1 MRHKPIA
8 SQVAIYLLLLYA
20 LSTGFYVHVAR
31 LGHMDRSVLGL
42 MWCPGVAGMLTMLVF
57 HHTLRGMG
65 WKWRG
70 RKVWSSFGMGFGI
83 PIAYALVAYALI
95 WGFHLGSFP
104 SAKAAAGLG
113 RLFPH
118 NTFAI
123 EMLRYIGRLLLRG
136 LPLGFFAALGEEIGW
151 RGFLVPALHQRFQFG
166 AVCLISGVIWATW
179 HYALIFAGPYRTPD
193 LPAWYAVSCFTLMVL
208 GSATIAAWLRLRSGS
223 IWPCAIYH
231 ASHNLF
237 IQALFTPFTEVRGGN
252 PVWMQTRW
260 WIDEFGAM
268 LVITIGLTAL
278 ILLMRYRSRKD
289 SAYSRGT
296 RSSAAALT

>member
-1 MRHKPIA
+1 
-8 SQVAIYLLLLYA
+8 
-20 LSTGFYVHVAR
+20 
-31 LGHMDRSVLGL
+31 
-42 MWCPGVAGMLTMLVF
+42 MLVC
-57 HHTLRGMG
+57 HRTVSGAG

-70 RKVWSSFGMGFGI
+70 REVWSNLGAGLVV
-83 PIAYALVAYALI
+83 PIAYALAAYALI

-104 SAKAAAGLG
+104 NPKAVAGLE

-118 NTFAI
+118 EAPA
-123 EMLRYIGRLLLRG
+123 MQVLRYGERLLLLG
-136 LPLGFFAALGEEIGW
+136 LPINFVAALGEEIGW
-151 RGFLVPALHQRFQFG
+151 RGFLVPTLHKRFQFG

-179 HYALIFAGPYRTPD
+179 HYPLILAGPYRTPD
-193 LPAWYAVSCFTLMVL
+193 LPAWFAVFCFTVMVL

-237 IQALFTPFTEVRGGN
+237 IQSFFTPFTAVRSGN

-268 LVITIGLTAL
+268 LAITIGVTAL
-278 ILLMRYRSRKD
+278 IILGISKRVQNLYRASDARVVTEG
-289 SAYSRGT
+289 SIR
-296 RSSAAALT
+296 R